1 MLRVHRWTGN
11 VFSRIFISGERL
23 RIGDIHVRGATDLFK
38 LRVRGKKKKKK
49 LLYNLSFD
57 ANDGTRCWFAPL
69 PSKMDEIIYLKHASS
84 VTFRCKNHSASGT
97 L

>member
-38 LRVRGKKKKKK
+38 LRVRGKKKEK
-49 LLYNLSFD
+49 
-57 ANDGTRCWFAPL
+57 T
-69 PSKMDEIIYLKHASS
+69 
-84 VTFRCKNHSASGT
+84 VV
-97 L
+97 